1 MAQRGVSESQ
11 EHANLI
17 QMMASYFQSQGFTD
31 VRADLPGYTQPE
43 TIRGT
48 KEDHRPDI
56 TCRRNDTGR
65 TMIILEAE
73 TASTVFDAHTASQWT
88 LFAAAARQWS
98 GQFHV
103 VVPKVVSGR
112 SGQDVAKER
121 ARQLGIALDQTWTP
135 S

>member
-11 EHANLI
+11 EHVNLI

-56 TCRRNDTGR
+56 TCRGNDAER
-65 TMIILEAE
+65 TVIILEAE
-73 TASTVFDAHTASQWT
+73 TASTVSDGHTASQWT
-88 LFAAAARQWS
+88 LFSAAARQW
-98 GQFHV
+98 GGEFHV
-103 VVPKVVSGR
+103 VVPKVVAGR
-112 SGQDVAKER
+112 SGHNVAKER
-121 ARQLGIALDQTWTP
+121 AQQLGISLDQTWTP